1 MVMCEWGVCWRGSEW
16 VFVGEGVIGVFV
28 GEGVIG
34 VLAGEGVIGVI
45 AGEGRSEHWIIRYS
59 LACMIRITRDTVH
72 IPW

>member
-16 VFVGEGVIGVFV
+16 GDCWRGSEWVFVGGVIGVFV
-28 GEGVIG
+28 GEG
-34 VLAGEGVIGVI
+34 
-45 AGEGRSEHWIIRYS
+45 RSVHWIIRYS